1 MAIASNEQSRLLSLV
16 RNNQENDLVVAF
28 AGKTA
33 ISKLTHKEKLQVID
47 LVGYW
52 MATLGIMNSISTQEI
67 QMIAMFI
74 IDDYGYLT
82 IDEIKKA
89 INLSIKGKLDCD
101 VELYNK
107 KFSTR
112 YVSKILEAY
121 SDYKYEV
128 LKDYRERLRHQDE
141 LDKEVTPKEKM
152 QICIESLKSSY
163 EDATKPVPNISYLY
177 VHYDY
182 LVNKKHLFG
191 VFREKFGELYDKML
205 LEAQEYGAKKAKQI
219 IERDYTNSIGRL
231 MSDFTASMQTSIVEK
246 HTKNYYVYLFF
257 KTTNFEELI
266 NSITEKEFE

>member
-1 MAIASNEQSRLLSLV
+1 M
-16 RNNQENDLVVAF
+16 VVLF
-28 AGKTA
+28 AGKAA
-33 ISKLTHKEKLQVID
+33 IAKLEPKEKVQVID

-52 MATLGIMNSISTQEI
+52 MASLGIMNSISTQEI
-67 QMIAMFI
+67 QMIARFI

-89 INLSIKGKLDCD
+89 INLSIKGKLDCE

-107 KFSTR
+107 SFSNR

-128 LKDYRERLRHQDE
+128 LKDYRERLKQDSLE
-141 LDKEVTPKEKM
+141 KEVTPKEKM
-152 QICIESLKSSY
+152 QIYVEGLKSSY
-163 EDATKPVPNISYLY
+163 DDIIKPVPNISYLY

-182 LVNKKHLFG
+182 LVNRKNMFG
-191 VFREKFGELYDKML
+191 VFREKFGNLYDKML
-205 LEAQEYGAKKAKQI
+205 TEAQEYGAKKAKQI
-219 IERDYTNSIGRL
+219 IERDYTNSIGKI
-231 MSDFTASMQTSIVEK
+231 MSDFTPSMQASIVEK
-246 HTKNYYVYLFF
+246 HTKNYYVYLFL